1 MSLAWRGVGVI
12 HEFDEDKQRS
22 LFDFGAHFG
31 IAFQVAD
38 DILDFTQSSEALG
51 KPAFNDLK
59 SGIITAP
66 TIFALSESK
75 SADLEQM
82 MNRKFQNEGDVE
94 TALRIIDQ
102 TVGIDNS
109 EQLALMHVE
118 DSIAALSRWGI
129 IDANTEAFKALTKL
143 TLKVKTRKY

>member
-1 MSLAWRGVGVI
+1 VGVI
-12 HEFDEDKQRS
+12 HDFDEDKQRS

-66 TIFALSESK
+66 TIFAYSESK
-75 SADLEQM
+75 SEDLGQM
-82 MNRKFQNEGDVE
+82 IKRQFKNEGDVE
-94 TALRIIDQ
+94 NALRIIDQ

-118 DSIAALSRWGI
+118 DSIAALSDLEE
-129 IDANTEAFKALTKL
+129 IDVNSEAFTALAKL